1 MQGLRTFAIS
11 LLLAI
16 APAATTYFA
25 SVDWTALFA
34 GLVGQQ
40 YAVPLAMVVSA
51 VVMAAM
57 RSITT
62 TPPGRKPQGGAS

>member
-1 MQGLRTFAIS
+1 MQGFRTFAIS

-16 APAATTYFA
+16 APAATAYFA

-40 YAVPLAMVVSA
+40 YAVPLAMVVSSL
-51 VVMAAM
+51 VMAGM
-57 RSITT
+57 RAITST
-62 TPPGRKPQGGAS
+62 APGQKP